1 MSDFAAIRAVSESLR
16 GIIDNQITLA
26 GVTVSEQSPKQM
38 VESATNGISI
48 WLYRVTRNEHILNNP
63 PARPAPNQLSHKP
76 FPVNLH
82 YLISFFMP
90 DVRDEQ
96 LLLGRIVQIF
106 NDQPVLR
113 GSDLTGSLSGEDSEF
128 RIHFETLT
136 LEELTRIWNALQEPY
151 RTSVSYL
158 IEIIQIESLL
168 DPMLAQPVLQRHSTT
183 SQIVGATPIP

>member
-16 GIIDNQITLA
+16 IVIENQITLA
-26 GVTVSEQSPKQM
+26 GVTVSERSPRQM
-38 VESATNGISI
+38 VEANVNGISV
-48 WLYRVTRNEHILNNP
+48 WLYRVTRNEFILNNP
-63 PARPAPNQLSHKP
+63 PARPAPNLLSRKP

-96 LLLGRIVQIF
+96 LLLGRIVQVF

-113 GSDLTGSLSGEDSEF
+113 GSDLVGSLAGEDSEF

-136 LEELTRIWNALQEPY
+136 LEELTRVWNSLQEPY

-158 IEIIQIESLL
+158 VEIIQIESLL
-168 DPMLAQPVLQRHSTT
+168 DPILAPPVLQRQSAS
-183 SQIVGATPIP
+183 SQIVGAPPNP

>member
-16 GIIDNQITLA
+16 GVIESHITLP
-26 GVTVSEQSPKQM
+26 GVTVSEQSPRQM
-38 VESATNGISI
+38 VEAGTDGISI
-48 WLYRVTRNEHILNNP
+48 WLYRVTRNEFLLNNP
-63 PARPAPNQLSHKP
+63 PSRPAPNQLRKKP

-96 LLLGRIVQIF
+96 LLLGRIVQVF
-106 NDQPVLR
+106 NDQPLLR
-113 GSDLTGSLSGEDSEF
+113 GSDLTGSLAGEDSEF

-158 IEIIQIESLL
+158 VEIVQIESLL
-168 DPMLAQPVLQRHSTT
+168 SPTLAQPVLQRHSTT
-183 SQIVGATPIP
+183 SQIVGAMPAP

>member
-16 GIIDNQITLA
+16 GVIESHITLA
-26 GVTVSEQSPKQM
+26 GVTVSEESPREM
-38 VESATNGISI
+38 TEAGTNGISV
-48 WLYRVTRNEHILNNP
+48 WLYRVTRNEFILNNP
-63 PARPAPNQLSHKP
+63 PPRPAPNQISKRP

-82 YLISFFMP
+82 YLISFNMQ

-96 LLLGRIVQIF
+96 LLLGRVVQVF

-113 GSDLTGSLSGEDSEF
+113 GSDLTGSLVGEDSEF

-136 LEELTRIWNALQEPY
+136 LEELTRIWHSLQEPY

-158 IEIIQIESLL
+158 VEIVQIESLL
-168 DPMLAQPVLQRHSTT
+168 DPTLAPPVLQRQSTA
-183 SQIVGATPIP
+183 SQIVGTTPP

>member
-16 GIIDNQITLA
+16 LWIESQITLA

-38 VESATNGISI
+38 VTAGVDGISV
-48 WLYRVTRNEHILNNP
+48 WLYRVTRNEFVLNNP
-63 PARPAPNQLSHKP
+63 PTRPAPNQISKRS

-82 YLISFFMP
+82 YLISFFMQ

-96 LLLGRIVQIF
+96 LLLGRIIQLF

-113 GSDLTGSLSGEDSEF
+113 GSDLAGSLMGEDSEF

-136 LEELTRIWNALQEPY
+136 LEELSRIWYALQEPY

-158 IEIIQIESLL
+158 IEIVHIESLL
-168 DPMLAQPVLQRHSTT
+168 DPTLSPPVLQRQATT
-183 SQIVGATPIP
+183 AQIVGAPAP